1 MILKSRRA
9 FERVQPSLDAKSFY
23 IFCEGKDREPQYFR
37 YFKEIDSKVNVE
49 VIASE
54 HNGDTSP
61 TGLFARAC
69 EFIVSSESNPNP
81 KFELL
86 DIDEVWFVI
95 DTDTWGP
102 KIAELRSLCAQMG
115 DWRIAQSNPCFELWL
130 YYHFFDSLPNFEG
143 MESSNIWKSFV
154 DNKIPGGF
162 DSRKHPIL
170 LQTAINN
177 SLKHYNEK
185 EGIPTLC
192 STQVHKLGENLF
204 KLLEP
209 KLTDTIGKV
218 T

>member
-1 MILKSRRA
+1 MMAIHHRLA
-9 FERVQPSLDAKSFY
+9 F
-23 IFCEGKDREPQYFR
+23 
-37 YFKEIDSKVNVE
+37 
-49 VIASE
+49 
-54 HNGDTSP
+54 
-61 TGLFARAC
+61 FARAC

-95 DTDTWGP
+95 DTDKWGP
-102 KIAELRSLCAQMG
+102 KIAELRSLCTQKG

-130 YYHFFDSLPNFEG
+130 YYHFFDSLPHFEG
-143 MESSNIWKSFV
+143 MESSDRWKSFV
-154 DNKIPGGF
+154 NNKIPGGF

-177 SLKHYNEK
+177 SLKYYSEI
-185 EGIPTLC
+185 EGTPTFC
-192 STQVHKLGENLF
+192 STQVHKLGESLH

-209 KLTDTIGKV
+209 KLTEPLGKV